1 MGCREKGD
9 AKGRTVRK
17 RAYSTI
23 CNSTWS
29 KGYCDAFHNDPTL
42 HCPKCNLTK
51 TQHDARVSLPKGDP
65 DRCKKRYWTRIPKGA
80 NLWECLKCNYWACS
94 ACYKK
99 AQRSLRAE
107 DRALRKALAD
117 RKKARRPGK
126 AKQPKAKTRWDPA
139 AHYRT
144 TSGSRSAPREK
155 KQEAGEERSV
165 KTGGMWAL
173 G

>member
-94 ACYKK
+94 ACYTNYGPLWTCSGCKLPNDTADGDFCTDCGTLDPRIPK
-99 AQRSLRAE
+99 VAVESARAE
-107 DRALRKALAD
+107 SSK
-117 RKKARRPGK
+117 
-126 AKQPKAKTRWDPA
+126 PK
-139 AHYRT
+139 
-144 TSGSRSAPREK
+144 
-155 KQEAGEERSV
+155 
-165 KTGGMWAL
+165 L
-173 G
+173 